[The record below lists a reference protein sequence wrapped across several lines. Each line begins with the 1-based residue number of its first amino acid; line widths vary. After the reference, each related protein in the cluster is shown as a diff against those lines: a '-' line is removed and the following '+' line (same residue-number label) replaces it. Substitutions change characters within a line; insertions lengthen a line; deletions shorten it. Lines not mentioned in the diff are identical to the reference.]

1 MIHFGEQKG
10 PFREVKWAIL
20 KNDLDFSSVLYELF
34 TDSRAFGLKKRA
46 KNSAEF
52 YGNFY
57 LLPHPFSDKT
67 VHEFPPTSASVSRQD
82 APATFHFGTQ
92 KCRQYGWSATYI
104 YKSKTLFDIRLICHD
119 DAKKVEKQTFFL
131 FINFFWADVWQFVI
145 FFLYLRTIKVP
156 HLIFS

>member
-10 PFREVKWAIL
+10 PFCEVKWAIL

-67 VHEFPPTSASVSRQD
+67 VQEFPPTSASVSRQD
-82 APATFHFGTQ
+82 APVTFILEH
-92 KCRQYGWSATYI
+92 RSADCSYDQSTYI
-104 YKSKTLFDIRLICHD
+104 
-119 DAKKVEKQTFFL
+119 KV
-131 FINFFWADVWQFVI
+131 IHYSI
-145 FFLYLRTIKVP
+145 
-156 HLIFS
+156 